1 MEKTLSIIE
10 AREQLTRLPEQFE
23 QDASATGSREA
34 VTVTRHGKPV
44 LAILSFGSYQSLV
57 ETLETLQETLE
68 VLQDE
73 ELMVSFRRGVEDAAQ
88 GRVKSW
94 EQIKKERGW

>member
-1 MEKTLSIIE
+1 MDKTLSIIE

-23 QDASATGSREA
+23 QEAGAAASHEA
-34 VTVTRHGKPV
+34 ITVTRHGKPV
-44 LAILSFGSYQSLV
+44 LAILPFESYQSLV
-57 ETLETLQETLE
+57 EMLETLQETLE

-73 ELMVSFRRGVEDAAQ
+73 ELMASFRRGLEDSAA
-88 GRVKSW
+88 GRVKRW